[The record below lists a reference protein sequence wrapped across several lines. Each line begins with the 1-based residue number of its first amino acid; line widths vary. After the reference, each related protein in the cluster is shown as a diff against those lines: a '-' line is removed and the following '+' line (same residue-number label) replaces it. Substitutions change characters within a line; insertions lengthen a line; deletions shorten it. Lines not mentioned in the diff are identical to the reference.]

1 MLVIAKFLSRLTHEW
16 PGKPHLPHLMKIIN
30 SVFFSY
36 LFHHPPLLNNNTPFS
51 LFSHFSLKFL
61 VGLYSLFYCFSL
73 KLKYWCLFLLSSQTS
88 FYFSQLNF
96 ILLPKQTLHCWSFFI
111 VVPLFQFYQ
120 ISKSQLISFNYSMQG
135 IRIAIAWTNCIK
147 VVDEQRVMSD
157 SA

>member
-16 PGKPHLPHLMKIIN
+16 PRKPHLPHLMKIIN

-36 LFHHPPLLNNNTPFS
+36 LFHHPPLLNNNTLFS

-96 ILLPKQTLHCWSFFI
+96 ILLPKQIVYCCSSYLHLLSSFTLFFVRWSFVI
-111 VVPLFQFYQ
+111 VVPLIQYQ
-120 ISKSQLISFNYSMQG
+120 ISKSQLI
-135 IRIAIAWTNCIK
+135 
-147 VVDEQRVMSD
+147 
-157 SA
+157 